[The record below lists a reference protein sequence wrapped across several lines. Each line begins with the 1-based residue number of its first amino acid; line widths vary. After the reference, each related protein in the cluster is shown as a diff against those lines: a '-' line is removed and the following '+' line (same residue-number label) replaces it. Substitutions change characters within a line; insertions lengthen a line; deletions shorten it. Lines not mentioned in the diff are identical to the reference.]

1 MVCVQILEAY
11 YERAL
16 NLRVSNAS
24 VTTKQIAIY
33 NNRRTLFLLSLEA

>member
-1 MVCVQILEAY
+1 MVCVPILEA

-16 NLRVSNAS
+16 NLKVCSAS
-24 VTTKQIAIY
+24 VTTKQNAIY